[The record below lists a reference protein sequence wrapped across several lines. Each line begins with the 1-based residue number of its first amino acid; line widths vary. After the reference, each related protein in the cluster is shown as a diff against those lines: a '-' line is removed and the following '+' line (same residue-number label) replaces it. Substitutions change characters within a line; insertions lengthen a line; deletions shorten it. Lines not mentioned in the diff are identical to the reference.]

1 MQSSKL
7 YSYLLVAIQF
17 GSIGGMLLLD
27 YRLLANPLVLLFLIS
42 GLAVGLYAVYCNKNF
57 NIIPE
62 IKEDACLIRHGI
74 YRYIRHPMYFSLMVS
89 FLGFAL
95 FGSDESRML
104 YLLLLTVLYLKAD
117 KEEKLWH
124 CKDEEYTRYKQK
136 TKMFIPFLL

>member
-17 GSIGGMLLLD
+17 GSIGGMLWLD
-27 YRLLANPLVLLFLIS
+27 FKLLAHPLVLLFLVA
-42 GLAVGLYAVYCNKNF
+42 GLAVGLYAIYCNKNF

-62 IKEDACLIRHGI
+62 IKENACLVRHGI

-89 FLGFAL
+89 FFGFLL
-95 FGSDESRML
+95 FGNQESRIL

-124 CKDEEYTRYKQK
+124 CRDEEYARYKEE
-136 TKMFIPFLL
+136 TKMFIPFLI

>member
-17 GSIGGMLLLD
+17 GSIGGMLWLD
-27 YRLLANPLVLLFLIS
+27 FKLLAHPLVLLFLVA
-42 GLAVGLYAVYCNKNF
+42 GLAVGLYAIYCNKNF

-62 IKEDACLIRHGI
+62 IKENACLVRHGI

-89 FLGFAL
+89 FFGFLL
-95 FGSDESRML
+95 FGSQESRIL

-124 CKDEEYTRYKQK
+124 CRDEEYARYKEE
-136 TKMFIPFLL
+136 TKMFIPFLI

>member
-1 MQSSKL
+1 MRSSKL

-17 GSIGGMLLLD
+17 GSIGGMIWLD
-27 YRLLANPLVLLFLIS
+27 YRLLANPVVLLFLLA
-42 GLAVGLYAVYCNKNF
+42 GLAVGLYAIYCNKNF

-62 IKEDACLIRHGI
+62 IKEDACLVRHGI

-89 FLGFAL
+89 FFGFLL
-95 FGSDESRML
+95 FGSQESRML

-124 CKDEEYTRYKQK
+124 CRDEEYAKYMQE
-136 TKMFIPFLL
+136 TKKFIPYLL

>member
-1 MQSSKL
+1 MRSSKL

-17 GSIGGMLLLD
+17 GSIGGMIWLD
-27 YRLLANPLVLLFLIS
+27 YRLLANPVVLLFLLA
-42 GLAVGLYAVYCNKNF
+42 GLAVGLYAIYCNKNF

-62 IKEDACLIRHGI
+62 IKEDACLVRHGI

-89 FLGFAL
+89 FFGFLL
-95 FGSDESRML
+95 FGSQESRML

-124 CKDEEYTRYKQK
+124 CRDKEYAKYMQE
-136 TKMFIPFLL
+136 TKMFIPYLL

>member
-17 GSIGGMLLLD
+17 GSIGGMIWLDFKLLTH
-27 YRLLANPLVLLFLIS
+27 PLVLLFLVA
-42 GLAVGLYAVYCNKNF
+42 GLAVGLYAIYCNKNF

-62 IKEDACLIRHGI
+62 IKEDACLVRHGI

-89 FLGFAL
+89 FFGFLL
-95 FGSDESRML
+95 FGSGESRLL
-104 YLLLLTVLYLKAD
+104 YLLMLTALYLKAD

-124 CKDEEYTRYKQK
+124 CHDKEYARYKEQS
-136 TKMFIPFLL
+136 KMFIPFVL